1 MHIKSMEEYK
11 NANQRYI
18 AQITQ
23 NMMEEL
29 AEKKISDHKLL
40 DSCMTYLKNMQKTM
54 VELNSTL
61 DFFTELSETGEP
73 NEAYLEWLKSTV
85 TFLQDTER
93 DFIYMISS
101 TSDTYDGFIEKV
113 VPITETREPGII
125 TLDVGIYLPNALKSK
140 AKQINIT
147 AKLLDIAFEKQI
159 KKQDEHWSMAVY
171 LAVTDHTDSEY
182 SALVFDQADLDFTDE
197 NVFWNHCINAKELLD
212 GYGTISNDVDSSYYN
227 WMTDAFYYAQSNLK
241 GIWDCSDNFTI
252 CGYNVPDKLMQQE
265 EQEQEKEA
273 KQQEETESKKKKKK
287 SSKSAKFK
295 KNSEK
300 IDNTEN

>member
-1 MHIKSMEEYK
+1 MHIKSMEEYQ

-23 NMMEEL
+23 NVMEEL

-40 DSCMTYLKNMQKTM
+40 DSFMTYLKNMQKTM

-147 AKLLDIAFEKQI
+147 AKLLDLAFEKQI
-159 KKQDEHWSMAVY
+159 KKQNEHWNKAYIFYEYHVAPGKHADMIRDTDNFDAKHLTDLISYYY
-171 LAVTDHTDSEY
+171 LEGDGAENVKIANCVAIDEE
-182 SALVFDQADLDFTDE
+182 DFTRAVVVKADFIDTYYE
-197 NVFWNHCINAKELLD
+197 KKEGFFEL
-212 GYGTISNDVDSSYYN
+212 N
-227 WMTDAFYYAQSNLK
+227 
-241 GIWDCSDNFTI
+241 
-252 CGYNVPDKLMQQE
+252 
-265 EQEQEKEA
+265 
-273 KQQEETESKKKKKK
+273 
-287 SSKSAKFK
+287 
-295 KNSEK
+295 
-300 IDNTEN
+300 NTSLGGKD

>member
-1 MHIKSMEEYK
+1 MEEKKTEKMSKRGKRLIIIIIGIILGFSLISFIADMMKQKAAEGNDVQTAEEPKDNVDYIK
-11 NANQRYI
+11 DIDVGDDSSANDPKLVAATFKGAADGNTIRV
-18 AQITQ
+18 
-23 NMMEEL
+23 
-29 AEKKISDHKLL
+29 LL
-40 DSCMTYLKNMQKTM
+40 DNDDVVVHLAG
-54 VELNSTL
+54 TL
-61 DFFTELSETGEP
+61 SADKITGMGMDYR
-73 NEAYLEWLKSTV
+73 NQAREWMSKQ
-85 TFLQDTER
+85 FD
-93 DFIYMISS
+93 
-101 TSDTYDGFIEKV
+101 DG
-113 VPITETREPGII
+113 
-125 TLDVGIYLPNALKSK
+125 
-140 AKQINIT
+140 
-147 AKLLDIAFEKQI
+147 
-159 KKQDEHWSMAVY
+159 MAVY

-265 EQEQEKEA
+265 EQEQEEEA